1 MTKSPR
7 VTLVLTA
14 GGRGGN
20 GKTTALVALTD
31 YLASKGIKQ
40 TLIDC
45 DTENAGQPACFS
57 HWLHGKGN
65 ALDLRN
71 PIDRDRLLTD
81 SAESGSQFV
90 LADLPANATGDISRW
105 LQEVATVELIREV
118 GLNVIAVGLVTPE
131 LGGARSVVKWINTLG
146 NRASYLVVLNRIDY
160 EIAPRATNE
169 VFFDWFDHALPA
181 LVPAI
186 VSADRIRTIEIPN
199 MEAHGMKAMVGLA
212 WLPSKAI
219 AKDSPLNLLHKQRIK
234 NWRDAIYAQLAATG
248 LFTPKEASVPA

>member
-65 ALDLRN
+65 ALDSCVKN
-71 PIDRDRLLTD
+71 
-81 SAESGSQFV
+81 
-90 LADLPANATGDISRW
+90 LAHN
-105 LQEVATVELIREV
+105 
-118 GLNVIAVGLVTPE
+118 
-131 LGGARSVVKWINTLG
+131 
-146 NRASYLVVLNRIDY
+146 
-160 EIAPRATNE
+160 
-169 VFFDWFDHALPA
+169 
-181 LVPAI
+181 
-186 VSADRIRTIEIPN
+186 
-199 MEAHGMKAMVGLA
+199 
-212 WLPSKAI
+212 
-219 AKDSPLNLLHKQRIK
+219 
-234 NWRDAIYAQLAATG
+234 
-248 LFTPKEASVPA
+248 

>member
-81 SAESGSQFV
+81 SAESGSQFGV
-90 LADLPANATGDISRW
+90 DP
-105 LQEVATVELIREV
+105 TVV
-118 GLNVIAVGLVTPE
+118 SP
-131 LGGARSVVKWINTLG
+131 GAIW
-146 NRASYLVVLNRIDY
+146 
-160 EIAPRATNE
+160 
-169 VFFDWFDHALPA
+169 
-181 LVPAI
+181 
-186 VSADRIRTIEIPN
+186 
-199 MEAHGMKAMVGLA
+199 
-212 WLPSKAI
+212 
-219 AKDSPLNLLHKQRIK
+219 
-234 NWRDAIYAQLAATG
+234 WRDSRGYCLDCFRYTT
-248 LFTPKEASVPA
+248 LRL

>member
-45 DTENAGQPACFS
+45 DTENAGQAACFS
-57 HWLHGKGN
+57 HWPHGKGN

-81 SAESGSQFV
+81 C
-90 LADLPANATGDISRW
+90 LPTP
-105 LQEVATVELIREV
+105 
-118 GLNVIAVGLVTPE
+118 LNP
-131 LGGARSVVKWINTLG
+131 ARSLSWLICLQTQEATFPDGSRKW
-146 NRASYLVVLNRIDY
+146 RRWS
-160 EIAPRATNE
+160 
-169 VFFDWFDHALPA
+169 
-181 LVPAI
+181 
-186 VSADRIRTIEIPN
+186 
-199 MEAHGMKAMVGLA
+199 
-212 WLPSKAI
+212 
-219 AKDSPLNLLHKQRIK
+219 
-234 NWRDAIYAQLAATG
+234 
-248 LFTPKEASVPA
+248 